1 MDAPIDERM
10 APRPP
15 RWFYVVAVLLGIG
28 LGVAG
33 GWIALRLA
41 GQDPRALAWRALV
54 ALHVTRVVGLH
65 QPDPVI
71 GYVHVPTAEFHH
83 QTALFD
89 VTYHMDARGARLTPG
104 SDHAGPIVQ
113 MLGDSWTFGHGVTDD
128 ETYAAVLQRTA
139 WPDASVRNRGV
150 MGYGTVHSLL
160 QLERALD
167 SEDPPALVTYGWL
180 WFHAPRSAR
189 RRSTLAA
196 TSLHQVPWFEL
207 VGGELLY
214 KGLAGM
220 DQAIPDDPEP
230 ISEAEWALTRAAIR
244 KMRDVAAAKGARFT
258 VLLLPSTSADQAQR
272 DGAAKLA
279 PMLRADGVDF
289 LDIAHDPEFPNA
301 DDLYYPV
308 DGHPRAEWHRR
319 LAEYIAGH
327 VALGR

>member
-1 MDAPIDERM
+1 MDALTHDR
-10 APRPP
+10 ATTRPP
-15 RWFYVVAVLLGIG
+15 RWFYLVALLLGIG

-33 GWIALRLA
+33 GWVALRLA

-65 QPDPVI
+65 QPDPLI

-89 VTYHMDARGARLTPG
+89 VTYHMDARGARLTAGSEQPG
-104 SDHAGPIVQ
+104 PVVQ
-113 MLGDSWTFGHGVTDD
+113 LLGDSWTFGHGVQDD
-128 ETYAAVLQRTA
+128 ETYAAVLQREF
-139 WPDASVRNRGV
+139 WPDASLRNRGV

-160 QLERALD
+160 QLERALA
-167 SEDPPALVTYGWL
+167 SEEPPALVTYGWL
-180 WFHAPRSAR
+180 WFHAPRSSR
-189 RRSTLAA
+189 RASTLAA

-207 VGGELLY
+207 VGGELAY
-214 KGLAGM
+214 KGLAGL
-220 DQAIPDDPEP
+220 DDAIPDEPEQP
-230 ISEAEWALTRAAIR
+230 SASEWALTRAAIR

-258 VLLLPSTSADQAQR
+258 VLLLPSTSSDQDQR

-279 PMLRADGVDF
+279 ALLREDGVDY
-289 LDIAHDPEFPNA
+289 LDIAHDPAFPNA

-319 LAEYIAGH
+319 LAEYIAG
-327 VALGR
+327 RIRRN